1 MKLKIGITGRLFRT
15 KRERELQRLNEL
27 REKIFSTDT
36 PMPEVD
42 RATLEAVE
50 IMKKQMELIN
60 KIIHATGK

>member
-1 MKLKIGITGRLFRT
+1 MKLKIGITSRMFKT

-42 RATLEAVE
+42 RATLEALQ
-50 IMKKQMELIN
+50 IIKN
-60 KIIHATGK
+60 KRN